1 VKNFRSVRRVAH
13 TAYLAGIA
21 TLCSSGCATNTA
33 SLASLNPFA
42 KSAEPAAEAPAGTAS
57 TPGQFAT
64 MRQTVAGQ
72 ANNLSLAASSAWTK
86 TKSGVSGL
94 LGSESPA
101 TDQAGNPLA
110 EDDPT
115 RLSSPASVSPE
126 VFVAQGALW
135 ETSGDFTKAM
145 DSYTRALQTEPGN
158 AAALASVAR
167 LHLRQEQLPQAA
179 DHFRKAI
186 EANPK
191 DAALL
196 NDYGMTQAKMGDLTG
211 AVQSL
216 TKALELS
223 PGTSRFANNLA
234 NVSYDAGDADGAL
247 AVLMQHNK
255 PAVAHFNM
263 AYLHYRAGNYAGAK
277 TQLNEVLQYES
288 LGERD
293 SAVAQAVSRSRDM
306 LAQMDSGV
314 ARIAEAAPRALATA
328 NQVVNAFAP
337 PPVGENTAAAQALG
351 GQATAGPTVAPVQ
364 GSSPAATMPAA
375 GPSPAGAFTLPP
387 DVFQQPLN

>member
-1 VKNFRSVRRVAH
+1 
-13 TAYLAGIA
+13 
-21 TLCSSGCATNTA
+21 
-33 SLASLNPFA
+33 
-42 KSAEPAAEAPAGTAS
+42 
-57 TPGQFAT
+57 

-86 TKSGVSGL
+86 TKTSVTGL
-94 LGSESPA
+94 FSSESPT

-145 DSYTRALQTEPGN
+145 DSYTRALQSEPGN
-158 AAALASVAR
+158 AAALASIAR

-179 DHFRKAI
+179 DHFRKAL
-186 EANPK
+186 EVSPK

-196 NDYGMTQAKMGDLTG
+196 NDYGMTQAKMGDLAG
-211 AVQSL
+211 ATQSI

-234 NVSYDAGDADGAL
+234 NVRYDAGDADGAL
-247 AVLMQHNK
+247 GVLMQHNK

-293 SAVAQAVSRSRDM
+293 SAVAQAVNRSRDM

-337 PPVGENTAAAQALG
+337 PATGPTAATAQAMG
-351 GQATAGPTVAPVQ
+351 GAPAPGQTVAPAQ
-364 GSSPAATMPAA
+364 GSSPAAATPAA

-387 DVFQQPLN
+387 DVFQQPMN

>member
-1 VKNFRSVRRVAH
+1 
-13 TAYLAGIA
+13 
-21 TLCSSGCATNTA
+21 
-33 SLASLNPFA
+33 
-42 KSAEPAAEAPAGTAS
+42 
-57 TPGQFAT
+57 
-64 MRQTVAGQ
+64 MRQTVTGQ
-72 ANNLSLAASSAWTK
+72 ANNLSLAASSAWNK
-86 TKSGVSGL
+86 TKNGVTGLFNSG
-94 LGSESPA
+94 A
-101 TDQAGNPLA
+101 TTTDQNGNPLPS
-110 EDDPT
+110 DDPT

-179 DHFRKAI
+179 EYFRKAI
-186 EANPK
+186 EVSPK

-196 NDYGMTQAKMGDLTG
+196 NDYGMTQAKMGDLAG
-211 AVQSL
+211 ATQSI

-234 NVSYDAGDADGAL
+234 NVRYDAGDAEGAL

-306 LAQMDSGV
+306 LAQMDGGI

-337 PPVGENTAAAQALG
+337 PPTGEAGAAAQAING
-351 GQATAGPTVAPVQ
+351 STAPE
-364 GSSPAATMPAA
+364 A

-387 DVFQQPLN
+387 DVFQQPVNN